1 MTTTYGGPPGRR
13 DLDYA
18 VSFLGG
24 CFAGTCSTLV
34 TNPLD
39 TIRVRLSASRTAT
52 GKAHKS
58 LFYTVRDLFGDGFK
72 HAFSRGLGANL
83 MASLPSNGIYL
94 PTYRLLQ
101 RELSYVGVD
110 ERVRPALSA
119 FGAVSAT
126 NLTLA
131 PLFLVRTRVQ
141 VEDKLTIRQV
151 FKDVIRRDGFIGF
164 YRGTLTNILGRF
176 VEEGLFWS
184 IYELLKRITNEGT
197 FTGGNTFVMASV
209 AMLSLTMVSKLAA
222 TSIAYPYNVV
232 MTHLRTVNRFT
243 GKYEHTQVLPTVR
256 HIYRADGLLGFYKGL
271 SPQLLR
277 SVISKATQIYA
288 FEVFMYAYYCFSNN
302 SAKVV
307 SSPSSS
313 SPPPPVIVSTAATT
327 VSEVE

>member
-1 MTTTYGGPPGRR
+1 MTTTHIVFLERR
-13 DLDYA
+13 DWDYA

-24 CFAGTCSTLV
+24 CFAGACSTIV

-39 TIRVRLSASRTAT
+39 TVRVRLSASRTAT

-58 LFYTVRDLFGDGFK
+58 LLYTVKDLFGDGLK
-72 HAFSRGLGANL
+72 HAFSRGLGANM

-110 ERVRPALSA
+110 ERIRPALSA
-119 FGAVSAT
+119 FGGVCAT

-141 VEDKLTIRQV
+141 VDDNLTIRQV
-151 FKDVIRRDGFIGF
+151 FKEVLRRDGFTGF
-164 YRGTLTNILGRF
+164 YRGTLTNVCGRF

-184 IYELLKRITNEGT
+184 VYELLKRITKEGT
-197 FTGGNTFVMASV
+197 FTGGNSFAMASA
-209 AMLSLTMVSKLAA
+209 AMVSLTMISKLTA

-243 GKYEHTQVLPTVR
+243 GKYEHTQFFPTVR
-256 HIYRADGLLGFYKGL
+256 HIYRADGIIGFYKGL

-288 FEVFMYAYYCFSNN
+288 FEVAMYAYYCFSRD
-302 SAKVV
+302 SAKIG
-307 SSPSSS
+307 SSPSVVAST
-313 SPPPPVIVSTAATT
+313 TAAT
-327 VSEVE
+327 VSEAE